1 MVDIENVWQELLP
14 FIWTYIQELQQGAAY
29 CFLLGLPLEIRGF
42 KMLQMHSDGF
52 VPVIDINITNQAVKS
67 TSKPCLKEVEGVVY
81 INCAHKSGGY
91 CASDIEKHF
100 QLTTISV
107 PERCCAANLFWKCI
121 GGSRS
126 LGNAIPRQDEPIL
139 QKP

>member
-1 MVDIENVWQELLP
+1 
-14 FIWTYIQELQQGAAY
+14 
-29 CFLLGLPLEIRGF
+29 
-42 KMLQMHSDGF
+42 MLQMHSVCF
-52 VPVIDINITNQAVKS
+52 LPVIDINITNQAVKS

-81 INCAHKSGGY
+81 INCAHKSGGH

-100 QLTTISV
+100 QLTAISV

-126 LGNAIPRQDEPIL
+126 LRIFQGRMNQFRRSPRR
-139 QKP
+139 